1 MSAKKGQTFNRYS
14 EETKKEA
21 VRLRMEEGWAYS
33 RIMEKFGIKSESQ
46 IITWVR
52 KSQNGESFEDY
63 RGRWTKKHFS
73 GAEEENVYLKAQVEY
88 LKKLNPN
95 LHGEGSWISK
105 PGASPFEK

>member
-1 MSAKKGQTFNRYS
+1 MPAKKGQTFNQYS

-21 VRLRMEEGWAYS
+21 VRLRLEEGWTYS

-52 KSQNGESFEDY
+52 KSYNGESFEDY

-73 GAEEENVYLKAQVEY
+73 TAEEENAYLKAQVEY

-105 PGASPFEK
+105 PGASPFKK